1 MSLKKIFIYITL
13 IILTIIGVFFY
24 YINRPNYQICHVEK
38 NNFYINN
45 IKLELESAC
54 TLKQLEQGLMFRNSL
69 DKNKGMIFIFPEKN
83 HYNFWMKNTYIPLS
97 IAFLDDNL
105 KIIDI
110 KEMKALDLTQTGTNE
125 KFKYAIEMNS
135 NWFYNNNV
143 KIGDKLI
150 IK

>member
-83 HYNFWMKNTYIPLS
+83 H
-97 IAFLDDNL
+97 
-105 KIIDI
+105 
-110 KEMKALDLTQTGTNE
+110 KASS
-125 KFKYAIEMNS
+125 YAVSLCPETIS
-135 NWFYNNNV
+135 QRTAPPHP
-143 KIGDKLI
+143 
-150 IK
+150 